1 MGGKKNAWQNPW
13 EQKNA
18 WDTTALVRRFYY
30 SDTIY
35 SCPNTITITLLLSR
49 YFCSLSAC
57 VDKIPE
63 MRKKVKTKKTCVASS
78 VRCHSH
84 VWDLSAVDLSKPPF
98 FLPCL
103 SDQKRHGGGK
113 KKSRQPVAAVELS
126 PTETCPGR
134 PVKGQDIRIEP
145 FATCYPGVWFTKF
158 GFLKSMQ
165 PKYQLLLLPLS

>member
-1 MGGKKNAWQNPW
+1 MGGKKKNAWQNSW

-63 MRKKVKTKKTCVASS
+63 MRKKVKTKKRLALRPLFGAIRTCGICRPWIFPSLQFSYLAYPTKS
-78 VRCHSH
+78 VT
-84 VWDLSAVDLSKPPF
+84 AE
-98 FLPCL
+98 
-103 SDQKRHGGGK
+103 G

-134 PVKGQDIRIEP
+134 PVRDRISESNLSP
-145 FATCYPGVWFTKF
+145 PATPVSGSQN
-158 GFLKSMQ
+158 LDS
-165 PKYQLLLLPLS
+165 